1 MATQLQLRQGNTAQ
15 TAVFTGVIAE
25 VTVDTDQKTLTI
37 HDGTTV
43 GGNYLITKSQLQSNV
58 SIIAG
63 INSTQNTNITAV
75 NGLAAGAYSQANT
88 NAGAITIIQG
98 VDNTQNTRLNSIESV
113 NNNQNTSISII
124 EGVNLGQNATITSV
138 NNFAQ
143 GAYDTANGK
152 FSSSGGFIS
161 GDVSVTGN
169 LTVSGT
175 TFYANTEQLQ
185 VKDNIIT
192 LNSNVTG
199 APTLDAGIE
208 INRGSETNTVLK
220 WSESNHAWQFTNN
233 GTNYFRIA
241 DTDRVNSVFSL
252 ANTNASDI
260 TIIQGIDLT
269 QNTNITAI
277 NQYAQSSFGVA
288 NSALTLAQNAYNY
301 ANTISVL
308 TNNTASFSLESNGII
323 ILPASSAL
331 YNNTATFSTSTAN
344 QIFDTFSTTEY
355 RTAKYLI
362 QGVSGS
368 DVHSTEVILNHND
381 TNVFMLEYGTVYSS
395 SILFNLDSYIISGN
409 VILDITPVGTD
420 TTIDF
425 IRTSLVARILSGIE
439 GDLMT
444 QSGTDDLNTGLGT
457 EDLNI

>member
-75 NGLAAGAYSQANT
+75 NGLAAGAYNQANT

-98 VDNTQNTRLNSIESV
+98 VDNTQNTRLNSIETV
-113 NNNQNTSISII
+113 NGNQNTAISII
-124 EGVNLGQNATITSV
+124 EWEIAEYVQGVSATQNNRLDGLEGVN
-138 NNFAQ
+138 
-143 GAYDTANGK
+143 
-152 FSSSGGFIS
+152 
-161 GDVSVTGN
+161 
-169 LTVSGT
+169 
-175 TFYANTEQLQ
+175 
-185 VKDNIIT
+185 
-192 LNSNVTG
+192 
-199 APTLDAGIE
+199 
-208 INRGSETNTVLK
+208 
-220 WSESNHAWQFTNN
+220 
-233 GTNYFRIA
+233 
-241 DTDRVNSVFSL
+241 
-252 ANTNASDI
+252 
-260 TIIQGIDLT
+260 LT
-269 QNTNITAI
+269 QNTNITAV

-323 ILPASSAL
+323 ILPAASAL

-368 DVHSTEVILNHND
+368 AVHSTEVILNHND
-381 TNVFMLEYGTVYSS
+381 TNVFMSEYGTVFSTN
-395 SILFNLDSYIISGN
+395 ILFNLDSYIISGN

-425 IRTSLVARILSGIE
+425 FRTSLVARILSGIE
-439 GDLMT
+439 GDLMI
-444 QSGTDDLNTGLGT
+444 QSGT
-457 EDLNI
+457 EDLNIGSGTEDLNI

>member
-1 MATQLQLRQGNTAQ
+1 MATQLQLRRGNTAQ

-43 GGNYLITKSQLQSNV
+43 GGNYLITKSQLESNV

-75 NGLAAGAYSQANT
+75 NGFAAGAFNTANGANGLAAGAFNKANT
-88 NAGAITIIQG
+88 NADAIAVIQ
-98 VDNTQNTRLNSIESV
+98 
-113 NNNQNTSISII
+113 
-124 EGVNLGQNATITSV
+124 GVNLGQNTTITEV
-138 NNFAQ
+138 NQFAAA
-143 GAYDTANGK
+143 AYATANNK
-152 FSSSGGFIS
+152 FNSSGGTIS
-161 GDVSVTGN
+161 GNVNVTGN
-169 LTVSGT
+169 LSVTGT
-175 TFYANTEQLQ
+175 TFYANTEQLL

-199 APTLDAGIE
+199 VPTLDAGIE

-220 WSESNHAWQFTNN
+220 WSETDHAWKFTND
-233 GTNYFRIA
+233 GTNFFRIA
-241 DTDRVNSVFSL
+241 DTDRVNSAFSL
-252 ANTNASDI
+252 ANTNASNI
-260 TIIQGIDLT
+260 TIIQGVDLT
-269 QNTNITAI
+269 QNSAISIIQGVDLAQNTNITAV

-323 ILPASSAL
+323 ILPALSAL

-362 QGVSGS
+362 QGVSGI

-409 VILDITPVGTD
+409 VILDITPVETD

-425 IRTSLVARILSGIE
+425 VRTSLVARILSGIE

-444 QSGTDDLNTGLGT
+444 QSGTDDLNIGSGT